1 METKSLQPS
10 SDPSLTWTPRQ
21 QIEWLESDPQIPP
34 FKSQVL
40 KHGILELRARA
51 IDTLQINLGYLC
63 NQTCKHC
70 HVDAG
75 PHRKEIMT
83 KNTLLRCLELL
94 DLGNIKTV
102 DLTGGAPEMNPDFKW
117 FVEEVKNR
125 GGHVMVRSNL
135 TILTVNA
142 KYRAYI
148 DFFKDMQVEV
158 VSSLPYYTSTITDR
172 QRGDGVFDRSIVA
185 LRNLNEAGYGQEGSN
200 LILNLVYNPNGA
212 FLPNSQEQMEKMFKQ
227 QLSDKFGIQFN
238 RLFSITNMPISRYL
252 SFLVDSGNY
261 EAYMNKLVSSFNPAT
276 VEGLMCKDLL
286 SVSWDGYLYD
296 CDFNQ
301 MLDLPINAKRTH
313 IDDVDLSELVHREI
327 VTNKHCFGCTAG
339 SGSSCGGT
347 TV

>member
-1 METKSLQPS
+1 MMESKPLQPTIS
-10 SDPSLTWTPRQ
+10 WTPHQ
-21 QIEWLESDPQIPP
+21 QIEWLENDPQIPA
-34 FKSQVL
+34 FKSQL
-40 KHGILELRARA
+40 QKHGILEFRARS

-83 KNTLLRCLELL
+83 KNTLLRCLELIE
-94 DLGNIKTV
+94 LGNIKTV

-125 GGHVMVRSNL
+125 GGHIMVRSNL

-148 DFFKDMQVEV
+148 DFFKQMQVEV

-172 QRGDGVFDRSIVA
+172 QRGNGVFDRSIEA
-185 LRNLNEAGYGQEGSN
+185 LRELNEAGYGQKDPN

-227 QLSDKFGIQFN
+227 QLWDKFGIHFN
-238 RLFSITNMPISRYL
+238 RLFCITNMPISRYL

-276 VEGLMCKDLL
+276 VEGLMCKDLI

-301 MLDLPINAKRTH
+301 MLNIPIKATPTH
-313 IDDVDLSELVHREI
+313 INDVNLSEIVNREI

-339 SGSSCGGT
+339 SGSSCGGS